1 MGEFYKTKESVE
13 QYVKSAE
20 GFDGKVLIDKF
31 TKHLTSKATVL
42 EIGSGPGKD
51 LEILSKNPD
60 YKVIGSDNSEEFI
73 SYLQNKY
80 SIGNFLKLEADT
92 LETDLKFDGIYS
104 NKVLHHLTDEQL
116 ISSVNKQ
123 AEILNPNGV
132 VCHSFWKGESSEV
145 FKGLF
150 VNYHTIK
157 EVEELFQ
164 NEFEILSIELYKEFE
179 ADDSIL
185 FIGRRS

>member
-80 SIGNFLKLEADT
+80 SIGSFLKLEADT
-92 LETDLKFDGIYS
+92 LETDL
-104 NKVLHHLTDEQL
+104 
-116 ISSVNKQ
+116 
-123 AEILNPNGV
+123 
-132 VCHSFWKGESSEV
+132 
-145 FKGLF
+145 
-150 VNYHTIK
+150 
-157 EVEELFQ
+157 
-164 NEFEILSIELYKEFE
+164 
-179 ADDSIL
+179 
-185 FIGRRS
+185 

>member
-80 SIGNFLKLEADT
+80 SIGNFLKLEARSWYAWNWFKIWWNIFQQSAT
-92 LETDLKFDGIYS
+92 S
-104 NKVLHHLTDEQL
+104 
-116 ISSVNKQ
+116 
-123 AEILNPNGV
+123 LNG
-132 VCHSFWKGESSEV
+132 WAT
-145 FKGLF
+145 
-150 VNYHTIK
+150 Y
-157 EVEELFQ
+157 
-164 NEFEILSIELYKEFE
+164 
-179 ADDSIL
+179 
-185 FIGRRS
+185 FIC